1 MRHFWH
7 RWLQER
13 IPTLNRRKKGDNYTE
28 MKEGDIV
35 LIISRE
41 SPRGDWPL
49 GKIVSVHP
57 GKDGHI
63 RVAKIQVGKP

>member
-13 IPTLNRRKKGDNYTE
+13 ISTLNRRKKGDNYTE

-63 RVAKIQVGKP
+63 RVVKIQVGKP